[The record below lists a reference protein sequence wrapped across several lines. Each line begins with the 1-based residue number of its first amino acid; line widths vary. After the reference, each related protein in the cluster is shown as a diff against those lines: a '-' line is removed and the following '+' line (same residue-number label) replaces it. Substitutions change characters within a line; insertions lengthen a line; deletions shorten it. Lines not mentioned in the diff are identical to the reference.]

1 MLDYYYIKNHYRLIA
16 ANLSRQKELGD
27 NPKTIQQIKF
37 LGQLKN
43 VDDINADGTQS
54 MSYLAILEKIKET
67 RLKFTQGSV
76 TVS

>member
-1 MLDYYYIKNHYRLIA
+1 M
-16 ANLSRQKELGD
+16 SRQKELGD

-67 RLKFTQGSV
+67 RLKCTQGSI
-76 TVS
+76 TVL

>member
-1 MLDYYYIKNHYRLIA
+1 M
-16 ANLSRQKELGD
+16 SRQKELGD

-76 TVS
+76 TVL